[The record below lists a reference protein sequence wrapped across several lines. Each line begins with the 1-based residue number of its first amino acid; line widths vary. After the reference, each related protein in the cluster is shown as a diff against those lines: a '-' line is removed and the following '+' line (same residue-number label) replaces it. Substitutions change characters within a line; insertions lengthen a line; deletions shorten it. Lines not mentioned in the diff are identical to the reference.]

1 MLHTI
6 NNETRLV
13 QRNLSILHSFYNEKK
28 ELQSI
33 LYILHILHIDQCAV
47 SMLPETL
54 TLLFENKTD
63 CAVQPVLSL
72 EKDAFC
78 SQMYA
83 EAVGLNMANICC
95 QTFCCCLKL

>member
-1 MLHTI
+1 MRPGSYRGI
-6 NNETRLV
+6 FPFCI
-13 QRNLSILHSFYNEKK
+13 LSITKQK

-33 LYILHILHIDQCAV
+33 LYILHIDQCAV

-63 CAVQPVLSL
+63 CAVQSVLSL